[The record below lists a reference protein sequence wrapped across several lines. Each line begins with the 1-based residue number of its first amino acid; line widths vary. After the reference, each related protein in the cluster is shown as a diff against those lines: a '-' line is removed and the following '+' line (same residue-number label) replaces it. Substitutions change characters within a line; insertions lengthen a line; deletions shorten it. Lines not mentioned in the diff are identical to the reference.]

1 MDAQH
6 IRQQILDLVKQYHDA
21 KFSHTSFIPGESRVH
36 YAGRVFDEH
45 ELVSLVDA
53 SLDFWLTAGRYAETF
68 STQLADFFD
77 LDNVIL
83 ANSGSSA
90 NLLAISALTSPKLGD
105 RRLKPGDEVVTVAA
119 GFPATVAPLVQNR
132 LIPVFVDVDLETYN
146 IMPDRL
152 EQAIGPKTRAIFI
165 AHTLGN
171 PFDLDTATRLAR
183 EHDLWLIEDNC
194 DALASRYNG
203 QLTGTFGHLATLSF
217 YPAHHITTGE
227 GGAVLTADDEL
238 GRLVRSFRDW
248 GRDCY
253 CEGGENNTCG
263 KRFTQQFG
271 TLPKGYDHKYVYS
284 HIGYNLK
291 MTDMQAAIGTA
302 QMAKVD
308 SFVEKRKKNYALLAK
323 GLKPYADQI
332 SVAQPTP
339 KSDPAW
345 FSLIISVRPNADFTR
360 NELTEFLETHQIE
373 TRNLFS
379 GNLLRHPAFMDIE
392 HRLVGDLLNTDY
404 ITENTFFV
412 GLYPGLTPA
421 HIDYILNVF
430 SSFFDQKHK
439 E

>member
-1 MDAQH
+1 MNSQQ
-6 IRQQILDLVKQYHDA
+6 IRQQILEWVKNYHDA
-21 KFSHTSFIPGESRVH
+21 KFTQKSFIPGESRVH
-36 YAGRVFDEH
+36 YAGRVFDEN
-45 ELVSLVDA
+45 ELVNLVDA

-83 ANSGSSA
+83 TNSGSSA

-105 RRLKPGDEVVTVAA
+105 KRLKPGDEVVTVAA
-119 GFPATVAPLVQNR
+119 GFPATVAPIVQNR

-146 IMPDRL
+146 VMPDRM
-152 EQAIGPKTRAIFI
+152 EEAIGPKTRAIFI

-194 DALASRYNG
+194 DALGSRYNG

-291 MTDMQAAIGTA
+291 MTEMQAAIGSA
-302 QMAKVD
+302 QMEKVD
-308 SFVEKRKKNYALLAK
+308 SFIETRKTNYQLLAT
-323 GLKPYADQI
+323 GLAPYKEQI

-345 FSLIISVRPNADFTR
+345 FSFIISVLPTADFTR
-360 NELTEFLETHQIE
+360 NELAEFLEAHQIE

-392 HRLVGDLLNTDY
+392 HRLVGDLTNTDT
-404 ITENTFFV
+404 ITENTFFI
-412 GLYPGLTPA
+412 GLYPGMTPA
-421 HIDYILNVF
+421 HIDYMLHIF
-430 SSFFDQKHK
+430 SSFFDQKS
-439 E
+439 